1 MTELFVSTNFS
12 ALNIGHKS
20 NVLFSFF
27 LGKKNL
33 IKIGWLKIVIK
44 VKLVT
49 KWLLQFEA
57 VILVFPIPFRDCLLT
72 AEN

>member
-33 IKIGWLKIVIK
+33 IKIG
-44 VKLVT
+44 
-49 KWLLQFEA
+49 
-57 VILVFPIPFRDCLLT
+57 
-72 AEN
+72 